1 MWNDRPVDEVASQPT
16 SRPGSRPSSSPIS
29 RLVQVC
35 VVGCLLLL
43 MAGCRERPQVTS
55 RHSLDL
61 IKQVYTACNTRN
73 PERLARCRQKYD
85 QLVAQ
90 GELSDAEQASFQRI
104 LQSADSGDW
113 PAAQSAS
120 LQFARDQVR

>member
-1 MWNDRPVDEVASQPT
+1 MWNDRPVYQVPSQLD
-16 SRPGSRPSSSPIS
+16 SRPASHPIS
-29 RLVQVC
+29 RLFQVC
-35 VVGCLLLL
+35 VVGCLWLLI
-43 MAGCRERPQVTS
+43 AGCREHPQVTS

-73 PERLARCRQKYD
+73 PERLTRCRQKYD